1 MKHEHHRLKGLRLAL
16 LLTLAAGLTALAW
29 ACGLGYEPE
38 GILTMGDHAVI
49 SPLRTTFQ
57 KDFDKAFGHRLA
69 KGPVVDMPGL
79 DRDSVVAEVL
89 RVVNKDCKRRGIPF
103 DPDAKTT
110 PHPLELSLYL
120 ASLETDSHEAI
131 PLCERILAL
140 PPDQRR
146 NLTAVAHYRA
156 GRLLMKVTNWEQLT
170 AERAKTRMGEIRSHL
185 NATKQAVK
193 DGHPDICLI
202 SRQCDGWIAYS
213 QSMIA
218 PAATLEKLG
227 LADFGQ
233 ALRTYLA
240 MDQRED
246 ASGRSSA
253 LQLIAKLA
261 RDDAFTACAKDP
273 DLRRLMTIF
282 ICSGGGELATE
293 RQLIQSETDSY
304 ARRWVAALEA
314 AGVSAEED
322 ALRIA
327 NLQYSAGEWDM
338 CAETLRR
345 LPTDDPM
352 AALLR
357 SRINLR
363 NRDVHG
369 AIASL
374 KPALHHGGLRPLSEY
389 MSSASSRYYAESYDY
404 YLQADSDDKE
414 SWTARVRGELGVLLL
429 KNQEYV
435 DAMGA
440 FYYSLNERDA
450 AYVGECL
457 LTLDELKRDVDQSW
471 HRPLMRPGSPFED
484 NGRFVPVRYEV
495 RHLLARRLFRAGR
508 WEEALPYFPDD
519 VRATARRYVDL
530 RRQADRWHFNRLAR
544 ADAYW
549 RAALIMAK
557 QGDSLIHSDFGHYW
571 SPDGSWFVR
580 DLEVEQTGWHEK
592 PDLPKL
598 RLETNNWKIPN
609 TFAAPSDDERKRA
622 KNWIKLNLDKPDYA
636 HRIASYAAVDLIM
649 KAVSYLPDND
659 VRGSLMLQYAG
670 DILKYVDP
678 KAVNPAYRTLAIR
691 FRKTP
696 LGNHAWNRHWFSHDD
711 GSDDPDL
718 LTK

>member
-1 MKHEHHRLKGLRLAL
+1 MKPNHSHQNGLKLAFSF
-16 LLTLAAGLTALAW
+16 TLAAMLGALAW
-29 ACGLGYEPE
+29 ACGGGYEPE

-49 SPLRTTFQ
+49 SPLRTTFE
-57 KDFDKAFGHRLA
+57 KDFEKAFGQRLA
-69 KGPVVDMPGL
+69 TGKAEDMPGL
-79 DRDSVVAEVL
+79 DRASIVAEVL
-89 RVVNKDCKRRGIPF
+89 KTVERDCRQRGIKF
-103 DPDAKTT
+103 DPDAKTA

-146 NLTAVAHYRA
+146 NLTAVAHYRL
-156 GRLLMKVTNWEQLT
+156 GRLLMIVTDWEQLT
-170 AERAKTRMGEIRSHL
+170 TERAQSRMSAIHGHL
-185 NATKQAVK
+185 KATQQAVK
-193 DGHPDICLI
+193 DGAPDICLI

-213 QSMIA
+213 QSMNA
-218 PAATLEKLG
+218 PAETLERLG

-240 MDQRED
+240 MNPREG
-246 ASGRSSA
+246 ASGRTSA
-253 LQLIAKLA
+253 RQMIAKLA
-261 RDDAFTACAKDP
+261 RDGAFASCAKDP
-273 DLRRLMTIF
+273 DLRKLMTIF
-282 ICSGGGELATE
+282 ICAGGGEVSTQTRLD
-293 RQLIQSETDSY
+293 QSTAESY
-304 ARRWVAALEA
+304 ARGWVKALEA
-314 AGVSAEED
+314 AGVKAEDD

-327 NLQYSAGEWDM
+327 NLQYSAGEWDK
-338 CAETLRR
+338 CAETLKA
-345 LPTDDPM
+345 LPMDDPM

-357 SRINLR
+357 SRISLR
-363 NRDVHG
+363 NQDIHG
-369 AIASL
+369 AIATL
-374 KPALHHGGLRPLSEY
+374 QPAIHHGGLRPLSEY
-389 MSSASSRYYAESYDY
+389 MSSASSRDYVESYDY

-435 DAMGA
+435 EAMGA

-457 LTLDELKRDVDQSW
+457 LTVDELKEAVDRSW
-471 HRPLMRPGSPFED
+471 HRPLMRPGYRFEN
-484 NGRFVPVRYEV
+484 NGRFVPVEYEV

-508 WEEALPYFPDD
+508 WEEALPYFPDE
-519 VRATARRYVDL
+519 VRATARRYVEL
-530 RRQADRWHFNRLAR
+530 RRQADRWHFNRIER

-571 SPDGSWFVR
+571 SPNGSWYVR

-598 RLETNNWKIPN
+598 RLETNDWKVPN
-609 TFAAPSDDERKRA
+609 TYAAPSDDERKRA
-622 KNWIKLNLDKPDYA
+622 KKWIKLNLEKPDYS

-678 KAVNPAYRTLAIR
+678 KAANPAYRTLAIR

-696 LGNHAWNRHWFSHDD
+696 LGSHAWNRHWFSRED

>member
-1 MKHEHHRLKGLRLAL
+1 MKKEHSRQSGLRFAF
-16 LLTLAAGLTALAW
+16 LLTLVALLSALAW
-29 ACGLGYEPE
+29 ACGAGYEPE

-69 KGPVVDMPGL
+69 KGPVLDMPRL
-79 DRDSVVAEVL
+79 DRNSIVAEVL
-89 RVVNKDCKRRGIPF
+89 RVVKEDCQRRGVPF
-103 DPDAKTT
+103 DPEAKNS

-131 PLCERILAL
+131 PLCERILTL

-156 GRLLMKVTNWEQLT
+156 GRLLMKVTNWEQLNT
-170 AERAKTRMGEIRSHL
+170 ERAQVRMQAIRSHL
-185 NATKQAVK
+185 HAAKQAVK
-193 DGHPDICLI
+193 EGSPDICLI

-218 PAATLEKLG
+218 PAQTLEKLG

-246 ASGRSSA
+246 ASGRTSA

-261 RDDAFTACAKDP
+261 RDDAFAACAKDP

-282 ICSGGGELATE
+282 ICSGGGEIASE
-293 RQLIQSETDSY
+293 RHLRQSETDSY

-327 NLQYSAGEWDM
+327 NLQYSAGEWDK

-357 SRINLR
+357 SRLSLR
-363 NRDVHG
+363 NQDVPA

-374 KPALHHGGLRPLSEY
+374 QPAIHHGGLSPLSEY
-389 MSSASSRYYAESYDY
+389 MSSASSRDYVESYDY
-404 YLQADSDDKE
+404 YLQADSDDKQ
-414 SWTARVRGELGVLLL
+414 SWTARVRGELGVLFL

-435 DAMGA
+435 EAMGA

-457 LTLDELKRDVDQSW
+457 LTLDELKQAVDQSW
-471 HRPLMRPGSPFED
+471 HRPLMRPGSPFEN

-508 WEEALPYFPDD
+508 WEEALPYFPDEF
-519 VRATARRYVDL
+519 RATARRYVEL
-530 RRQADRWHFNRLAR
+530 RREADRWRFNRLER

-571 SPDGSWFVR
+571 SPHGSWYVR

-598 RLETNNWKIPN
+598 RLETNDWKVPN
-609 TFAAPSDDERKRA
+609 TYAAPSDDERKRA
-622 KNWIKLNLDKPDYA
+622 RNWIKLNLDKPDYS

-659 VRGSLMLQYAG
+659 LRGSQMLQYAG

-678 KAVNPAYRTLAIR
+678 KAANPAYRTLAIR

-696 LGNHAWNRHWFSHDD
+696 LGNHAWNRHWFSRED

>member
-1 MKHEHHRLKGLRLAL
+1 MKKEHSRQSGLRFAL
-16 LLTLAAGLTALAW
+16 LLTLVALLSALAW
-29 ACGLGYEPE
+29 ACGVGYEPE

-69 KGPVVDMPGL
+69 KGPVSDMPRL

-89 RVVNKDCKRRGIPF
+89 RVVKEDCQRRGVPF
-103 DPDAKTT
+103 DPEAKKS

-156 GRLLMKVTNWEQLT
+156 GRLLMKATNWEQLN
-170 AERAKTRMGEIRSHL
+170 AERAQVRMQAIRSHL
-185 NATKQAVK
+185 NAAKQAVK
-193 DGHPDICLI
+193 EGYPDICLL

-218 PAATLEKLG
+218 PAQTLEKLG

-240 MDQRED
+240 MEQRED

-253 LQLIAKLA
+253 LHLIAKLA
-261 RDDAFTACAKDP
+261 RDDAFAACAKDP

-282 ICSGGGELATE
+282 ICSGGGELASE
-293 RQLIQSETDSY
+293 RHLRQSETDSY

-327 NLQYSAGEWDM
+327 NLQYSSGEWDK

-357 SRINLR
+357 SRLSLR
-363 NRDVHG
+363 NQDVPG

-374 KPALHHGGLRPLSEY
+374 QPAIHHGGLSPLSEY
-389 MSSASSRYYAESYDY
+389 MSSASSRDYVESFDY
-404 YLQADSDDKE
+404 YLQADSDDKQ

-429 KNQEYV
+429 KDQQYV
-435 DAMGA
+435 EAMGA

-457 LTLDELKRDVDQSW
+457 LTLDELKQAVDQSW
-471 HRPLMRPGSPFED
+471 HRPLMRPGYQFEN

-519 VRATARRYVDL
+519 VRATARRYVEL
-530 RRQADRWHFNRLAR
+530 RRQADRWRFNRLER

-571 SPDGSWFVR
+571 SPYGSWYVR

-598 RLETNNWKIPN
+598 RLETNDWKVPN
-609 TFAAPSDDERKRA
+609 TYAAPSDDERKRA
-622 KNWIKLNLDKPDYA
+622 RNWIKLNLDKPDYS

-659 VRGSLMLQYAG
+659 LRGSQMLQYAG

-678 KAVNPAYRTLAIR
+678 KAANPAYRTLAIR

-696 LGNHAWNRHWFSHDD
+696 LGSHAWKRHWFSHDD
-711 GSDDPDL
+711 GSEDPDL

>member
-1 MKHEHHRLKGLRLAL
+1 MKPNPSNQNGLKLAFFV
-16 LLTLAAGLTALAW
+16 TLSAMLGALAW
-29 ACGLGYEPE
+29 ACGAGYEPE

-57 KDFDKAFGHRLA
+57 KDFDKAFGSRLA
-69 KGPVVDMPGL
+69 KRPAEDLPML
-79 DRDSVVAEVL
+79 DRGSVVADVR
-89 RVVNKDCKRRGIPF
+89 RVVQEDCKRRGVPF
-103 DPDAKTT
+103 DPEAKTA

-146 NLTAVAHYRA
+146 NLTAVAHYRL
-156 GRLLMKVTNWEQLT
+156 GRLLMIVTDWEQLT
-170 AERAKTRMGEIRSHL
+170 AERAQARMSAIHGHL
-185 NATKQAVK
+185 KATKQAVK
-193 DGHPDICLI
+193 DGAPDICLI

-218 PAATLEKLG
+218 PAETLEKLG

-233 ALRTYLA
+233 ALRTYLS
-240 MDQRED
+240 MEGRGE

-253 LQLIAKLA
+253 LHLIAKLA
-261 RDDAFTACAKDP
+261 RDDAFAACAKDP

-282 ICSGGGELATE
+282 ICSGGGELASERHLRQSDTE
-293 RQLIQSETDSY
+293 SY

-314 AGVSAEED
+314 AGVTAEED

-327 NLQYSAGEWDM
+327 NLQYSAGEWEK

-345 LPTDDPM
+345 LPSDDPM

-357 SRINLR
+357 SRLSLR
-363 NRDVHG
+363 NQDVPA

-374 KPALHHGGLRPLSEY
+374 QPAIHHGGLRPLSEY
-389 MSSASSRYYAESYDY
+389 MSSASSRDYVESYDY
-404 YLQADSDDKE
+404 YLQAESDDKE

-435 DAMGA
+435 EAMGA

-457 LTLDELKRDVDQSW
+457 LTVDELKEAVDRSW
-471 HRPLMRPGSPFED
+471 HRPLMRPGYRFEN
-484 NGRFVPVRYEV
+484 NGRFVPVEYEV

-508 WEEALPYFPDD
+508 WEEALPYFPDE
-519 VRATARRYVDL
+519 VRATARRYVEL
-530 RRQADRWHFNRLAR
+530 RRQADRWHFNRIER

-571 SPDGSWFVR
+571 SPNGSWYVR

-598 RLETNNWKIPN
+598 RLETNDWKVPN
-609 TFAAPSDDERKRA
+609 TYAAPSDDERKRA
-622 KNWIKLNLDKPDYA
+622 KKWIKLNLEKPDYS

-678 KAVNPAYRTLAIR
+678 KAANPAYRTLAIR

-696 LGNHAWNRHWFSHDD
+696 LGSHAWNRHWFSRED

>member
-1 MKHEHHRLKGLRLAL
+1 MKPNHSNQNGLKLAIFF
-16 LLTLAAGLTALAW
+16 TLVAMLSALAW
-29 ACGLGYEPE
+29 ACGGGYEPE

-89 RVVNKDCKRRGIPF
+89 RIVNEDCQRRGISF
-103 DPDAKTT
+103 DPEAKKS

-170 AERAKTRMGEIRSHL
+170 ADRAQARMQAIRSHL
-185 NATKQAVK
+185 KAAKKAVK
-193 DGHPDICLI
+193 EGCPDICLI

-218 PAATLEKLG
+218 PAQTLEKLG

-240 MDQRED
+240 MDQREE
-246 ASGRSSA
+246 ASGQSSA
-253 LQLIAKLA
+253 LHLIAKLA
-261 RDDAFTACAKDP
+261 RDDAFAACAKDP

-282 ICSGGGELATE
+282 ICSGGGEYRTE
-293 RQLIQSETDSY
+293 RHLSQSDTDSY

-327 NLQYSAGEWDM
+327 NLQYSAGEWDK

-345 LPTDDPM
+345 LPNDDPM

-357 SRINLR
+357 SRLSLR
-363 NRDVHG
+363 NQDVPA

-374 KPALHHGGLRPLSEY
+374 QPAIHHGGLRPLSEY
-389 MSSASSRYYAESYDY
+389 MSSASSRDYVESFDY
-404 YLQADSDDKE
+404 YLQADSEDKE

-435 DAMGA
+435 EAMGA

-457 LTLDELKRDVDQSW
+457 LTVDELKEAVDRSW
-471 HRPLMRPGSPFED
+471 HRPLMRPGYRFEN
-484 NGRFVPVRYEV
+484 NGRFVPVEYEV

-508 WEEALPYFPDD
+508 WEEALLYFPDD
-519 VRATARRYVDL
+519 VRAKARRFVEL
-530 RRQADRWHFNRLAR
+530 RQQADRWHFNRTER

-571 SPDGSWFVR
+571 SPNGSWYVR

-598 RLETNNWKIPN
+598 RLETNDWKVPN
-609 TFAAPSDDERKRA
+609 TYAAPSDDERKRA
-622 KNWIKLNLDKPDYA
+622 KKWIKLNLEKPDYS

-678 KAVNPAYRTLAIR
+678 KAANPAYRTLAIR

>member
-1 MKHEHHRLKGLRLAL
+1 MKNENSRQSGLRFAF
-16 LLTLAAGLTALAW
+16 LLTLVALLSALAW
-29 ACGLGYEPE
+29 ACGAGYEPE

-69 KGPVVDMPGL
+69 KGPVLDMPRL

-89 RVVNKDCKRRGIPF
+89 RVVKEDCQRRGVPF
-103 DPDAKTT
+103 DPEAKKS

-156 GRLLMKVTNWEQLT
+156 GRLLMKVTNWEQLN
-170 AERAKTRMGEIRSHL
+170 AERAQSRMQAIRSHL
-185 NATKQAVK
+185 HAAKQAVK
-193 DGHPDICLI
+193 DGYPDICLL

-218 PAATLEKLG
+218 PAETLEKLG

-240 MDQRED
+240 MEQREE
-246 ASGRSSA
+246 ASGQSSA
-253 LQLIAKLA
+253 LHLIAKLA
-261 RDDAFTACAKDP
+261 RDNAFAACAKDP

-282 ICSGGGELATE
+282 ICSGGGEFRTE
-293 RQLIQSETDSY
+293 RHLSQSTTDSY
-304 ARRWVAALEA
+304 ARSWVAALEA
-314 AGVSAEED
+314 TGVSAEED

-327 NLQYSAGEWDM
+327 NLQYSAGEWDK

-357 SRINLR
+357 SRLSLR
-363 NRDVHG
+363 HQDVPA

-374 KPALHHGGLRPLSEY
+374 QPAIHHGGLRALSEY
-389 MSSASSRYYAESYDY
+389 MSSASSRDYVESYDY
-404 YLQADSDDKE
+404 YLQAESDDKE
-414 SWTARVRGELGVLLL
+414 SWTARVRGELGVLHL

-435 DAMGA
+435 EAMGA
-440 FYYSLNERDA
+440 FYYSCNERDA

-457 LTLDELKRDVDQSW
+457 LTLDELKQAVDQSW
-471 HRPLMRPGSPFED
+471 HRPLMRPGSPFEN

-519 VRATARRYVDL
+519 VRGKARRYVEL
-530 RRQADRWHFNRLAR
+530 RRQAERWHFNRIAR

-557 QGDSLIHSDFGHYW
+557 EGDSLIHSDFGHYW
-571 SPDGSWFVR
+571 SPSGSWYVR

-598 RLETNNWKIPN
+598 RLETNDWKVPN
-609 TFAAPSDDERKRA
+609 TYAAPSDDERKRA
-622 KNWIKLNLDKPDYA
+622 RNWIKLNLDKPDYS
-636 HRIASYAAVDLIM
+636 HRIASYAAVELIM

-659 VRGSLMLQYAG
+659 LRGSQMLQYAG

-678 KAVNPAYRTLAIR
+678 KAANPAYRTLAIR